1 MISGFGGFHFNEFGV
16 LRVDAFRTKK
26 TLMELSANKSTEVL
40 LGGVSTLASSLNFC
54 LKKKLGIEGTELLA
68 YFVKLSSS

>member
-1 MISGFGGFHFNEFGV
+1 MPSEQ
-16 LRVDAFRTKK
+16 KK

-54 LKKKLGIEGTELLA
+54 LKKKLGNFQGIEETEDTV
-68 YFVKLSSS
+68 VKIYHFQWKSAERILNYLSH